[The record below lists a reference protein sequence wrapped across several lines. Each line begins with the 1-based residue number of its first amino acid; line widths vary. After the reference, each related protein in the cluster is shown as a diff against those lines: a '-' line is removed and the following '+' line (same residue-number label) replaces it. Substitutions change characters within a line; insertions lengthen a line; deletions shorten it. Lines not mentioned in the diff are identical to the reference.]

1 MDSIKT
7 KPVKIYVD
15 LGNNGT
21 IDDTVFISDTVLT
34 KINNTNIEIPGNYKL
49 YQNYPNPF
57 NPSTKIKY
65 DIKIDGLVTL
75 KVYNI
80 LGMEVAS
87 LVNEVKQAGRYEAEF
102 NGSNLGSGV
111 YYYRLQ
117 AGDFSETKRMLLL
130 K

>member
-1 MDSIKT
+1 M
-7 KPVKIYVD
+7 
-15 LGNNGT
+15 
-21 IDDTVFISDTVLT
+21 
-34 KINNTNIEIPGNYKL
+34 NNTNIEIPGNYKL

-80 LGMEVAS
+80 LGSEVAS
-87 LVNEVKQAGRYEAEF
+87 LVSEVKQAGRYEVEF